1 MTNPESADRP
11 VAIITGAA
19 RGLGL
24 ATAERLLAAEPGYAA
39 CVLDVHER
47 RIEELAAR
55 EQRDPD
61 RFMAAL
67 ASVTDPEAI
76 AAIVA
81 RVLARWG
88 RIDLLVNN
96 AGLNRRGGI
105 LDHTLD
111 DWNAVLAVNLT
122 GAFVCSAA
130 VAPVMRDAIAAGRQP
145 AGVIVNIGSTAGA
158 AQGVGSIAYAT
169 TKGGLHVFTKAL
181 AHELGPHGI
190 RVNAIA
196 PGTTLTEWVER
207 NLGEGLDASAA
218 ATPLRRNGTPEDIA
232 NAIAFLA
239 SDQARHITGQILS
252 VSGGTWMP

>member
-1 MTNPESADRP
+1 MAAGADRP
-11 VAIITGAA
+11 VAVVTGGA

-24 ATAERLLAAEPGYAA
+24 ATAERLIDDGYAA

-47 RIEELAAR
+47 RIGELAAR
-55 EQRDPD
+55 EEREPD

-67 ASVTDPEAI
+67 ASVADPDAI
-76 AAIVA
+76 AGIVE
-81 RVLARWG
+81 RVVARWG
-88 RIDLLVNN
+88 RIDVLVNN

-130 VAPVMRDAIAAGRQP
+130 VAPVMIEGIEAGRQR

-158 AQGVGSIAYAT
+158 AQGAGSVAYAT

-181 AHELGPHGI
+181 AHELGPRGI
-190 RVNAIA
+190 RVNAVA
-196 PGTTLTEWVER
+196 PGTTRTEWVER
-207 NLGEGLDASAA
+207 NLADALDASAA
-218 ATPLRRNGTPEDIA
+218 ATPLRRLGEPADVA

-239 SDQARHITGQILS
+239 SEQARHITGQVLS